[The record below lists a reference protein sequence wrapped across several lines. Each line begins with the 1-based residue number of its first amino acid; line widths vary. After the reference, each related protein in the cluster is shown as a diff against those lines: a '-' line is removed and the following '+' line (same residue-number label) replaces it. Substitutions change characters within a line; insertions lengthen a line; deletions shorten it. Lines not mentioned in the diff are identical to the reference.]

1 MNARKDPVTCHW
13 LTPTRIMPH
22 PYSFEADE
30 KPWTC
35 LRDGV
40 PRALTCGELEQCA
53 NCARW
58 EARTLGDVQRD
69 LAFET
74 WGVGITIPERRTF
87 EDARRDMAWETFGVI
102 VDARR

>member
-1 MNARKDPVTCHW
+1 MNGRKDPVICHW

-35 LRDGV
+35 LRDGA
-40 PRALTCGELEQCA
+40 PRALTCGEVERCA
-53 NCARW
+53 NCPRW
-58 EARTLGDVQRD
+58 ETRTLSHLQRD

-74 WGVGITIPERRTF
+74 W
-87 EDARRDMAWETFGVI
+87 DARCDMAWETFGVI
-102 VDARR
+102 VDGRR